1 MVKTKQTEEFYRSEI
16 RKILSEVKE
25 SFKNKQKNNYDLL
38 ESYDEVRLDFETIEN
53 EKESVHSILDVYE
66 RAKKLLD

>member
-1 MVKTKQTEEFYRSEI
+1 MMKTKQTEGFYRSEI

-25 SFKNKQKNNYDLL
+25 SFKDKQKNNYDLL

-53 EKESVHSILDVYE
+53 EKESVHSVIDVYE